1 MRKTLLKIITLV
13 IVSIFIYLVRIQLF
27 ANSPNSILRILGI
40 IIGVLAVIYFIIEE
54 RANLP
59 FFSGRSQSA
68 GSNANAAVVAGLAV
82 ALISQSW
89 IQIIIGCI
97 IGMLLIVSIAL
108 ISKNKT
114 T

>member
-1 MRKTLLKIITLV
+1 MKKTYLKMITLI
-13 IVSIFIYLVRIQLF
+13 IVSIFIYLVRMQLF
-27 ANSPNSILRILGI
+27 ANSPNLILRIVGI
-40 IIGVLAVIYFIIEE
+40 LAGVLAVIYLIIEE

-89 IQIIIGCI
+89 IQILIGCLVG
-97 IGMLLIVSIAL
+97 IGLVGLTSLTGKKKI
-108 ISKNKT
+108 T
-114 T
+114 